1 MFEETLTWSEKPLMV
16 NFLLVAVFD
25 KDTVVD
31 DLLGSKQLD
40 LNSLKLEADTETADP
55 VELGLERKNGEAAGK
70 VVLSFS
76 RRAVPEG
83 AFEGI
88 LHVAV
93 HRIEGFSDTAGFMD
107 KTDPYVQLVL
117 GKEKRKTRWAMLCDA
132 SGLVEGRRESTGIL
146 ILTRALSS
154 GIWTTRAGMRPS
166 TRS

>member
-88 LHVAV
+88 LHVTV
-93 HRIEGFSDTAGFMD
+93 HRIEGFSDTAGD
-107 KTDPYVQLVL
+107 
-117 GKEKRKTRWAMLCDA
+117 RK
-132 SGLVEGRRESTGIL
+132 SGG
-146 ILTRALSS
+146 
-154 GIWTTRAGMRPS
+154 
-166 TRS
+166 